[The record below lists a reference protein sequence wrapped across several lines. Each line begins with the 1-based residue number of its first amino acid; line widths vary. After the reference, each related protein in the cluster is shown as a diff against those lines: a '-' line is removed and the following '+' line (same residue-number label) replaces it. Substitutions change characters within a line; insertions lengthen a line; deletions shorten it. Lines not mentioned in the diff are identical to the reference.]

1 MSRMFGRNSVDRLLT
16 RSLSSSVFTWRE
28 IFKLMIPGILDNL
41 SITLISMLTTAL
53 ISKNGETSI
62 AAVSLVGP
70 VTGLMVCFFTGISA
84 GASVMV
90 AQCWGGQNEDR
101 LKRGIATGVNSPQW
115 RRSSEAESHIFA

>member
-1 MSRMFGRNSVDRLLT
+1 MHNMNFMNIFEDDGMYRLLNRKSVDRYLSRT
-16 RSLSSSVFTWRE
+16 LSSSVFSWRE

-53 ISKNGETSI
+53 ISKNGEDSI

-84 GASVMV
+84 GAAVIV
-90 AQCWGGQNEDR
+90 AQ
-101 LKRGIATGVNSPQW
+101 
-115 RRSSEAESHIFA
+115 